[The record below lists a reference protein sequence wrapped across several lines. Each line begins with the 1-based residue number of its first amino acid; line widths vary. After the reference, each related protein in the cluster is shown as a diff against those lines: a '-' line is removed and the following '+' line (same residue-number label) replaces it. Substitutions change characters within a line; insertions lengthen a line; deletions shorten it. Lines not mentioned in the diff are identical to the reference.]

1 MVETI
6 GKITAIK
13 VNSFLPE
20 TVNSFDIGTVTV
32 KEAGTNALWF
42 FYIWNSRDAEAAVK
56 RVLHTQRLAL
66 LREAAFRK
74 LTVHVFHQSDSSI
87 VDGVQVDI
95 P

>member
-1 MVETI
+1 MAETI

-13 VNSFLPE
+13 VNSFLPG

-32 KEAGTNALWF
+32 REAGTNASWF
-42 FYIWNSRDAEAAVK
+42 FYIWNSRDTDAAVK

-74 LTVHVFHQSDSSI
+74 LTVRVFHQSDSSI
-87 VDGVQVDI
+87 IDGVQVDI